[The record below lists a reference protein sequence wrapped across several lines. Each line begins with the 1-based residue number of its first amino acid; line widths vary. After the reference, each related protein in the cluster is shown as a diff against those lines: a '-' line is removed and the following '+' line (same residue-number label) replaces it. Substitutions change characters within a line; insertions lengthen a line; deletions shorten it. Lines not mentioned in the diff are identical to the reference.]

1 MVKKNASYFLS
12 KYKNNIQNKISHKFL
27 LKTIIGKYSLF
38 IPLFRISAT
47 FNFFLYWNLVGV
59 CVWGRA
65 KTDFKNLTFTH
76 SIYICL
82 KQSVYFTSSFFCLI
96 KSSTFDPTLQK
107 VSLCQNYVHTK
118 TTIQTMN
125 TSMTINSVFPNRD

>member
-1 MVKKNASYFLS
+1 MHHIFYPSTKIT
-12 KYKNNIQNKISHKFL
+12 YKIKFL
-27 LKTIIGKYSLF
+27 INFYWKQLLENIVFLF
-38 IPLFRISAT
+38 HFSGLVQLLI
-47 FNFFLYWNLVGV
+47 FFLYWNLVGV